1 MSLETLIGGDFF
13 GDNEIALTL
22 LVKMPQLN
30 LLADFEIC
38 QWVNVLTESGHA
50 HWIVYVF
57 TTLEYIVSTQYTHQ
71 NGAHSLGADIPQEK
85 NPNFDLKTNI
95 LAKTIHIKTENPNLD
110 KLWA

>member
-50 HWIVYVF
+50 H
-57 TTLEYIVSTQYTHQ
+57 
-71 NGAHSLGADIPQEK
+71 
-85 NPNFDLKTNI
+85 
-95 LAKTIHIKTENPNLD
+95 
-110 KLWA
+110 